1 METYSPSH
9 STRARVHTGE
19 FTMAACRMGLRPG
32 PGCALDEYT
41 LFTYLLCHSHCLS
54 LTSKLRNKV
63 YAIDFCM
70 AFCRLFVMLINDNR
84 IGGTIFCE
92 EAKIGN

>member
-1 METYSPSH
+1 MHNVTASSSNSASVIYESN
-9 STRARVHTGE
+9 
-19 FTMAACRMGLRPG
+19 
-32 PGCALDEYT
+32 

-54 LTSKLRNKV
+54 LTSKLRNEV

-84 IGGTIFCE
+84 IDGTICCE